1 MKQLTNHI
9 SNPGQIKGRP
19 YNALH
24 PELSIKE
31 DYRRG
36 SYYVK
41 HIHQIDT
48 MLKLYMVFKDNPDP
62 KHNWR
67 GNKTLYMCAEGSK
80 VAPTAEEA
88 LQDCINWISHRRCF
102 NSK

>member
-1 MKQLTNHI
+1 MKLTNHI
-9 SNPGQIKGRP
+9 SNPGQIKGRT

-36 SYYVK
+36 SYYIK

-48 MLKLYMVFKDNPDP
+48 MLKLYMVFKDNADP
-62 KHNWR
+62 QHNKR
-67 GNKTLYMCAEGSK
+67 GNATLYMCAEGST
-80 VAPTAEEA
+80 VAHTAEEA
-88 LQDCINWISHRRCF
+88 LQDCINWIDHRRCF
-102 NSK
+102 KTK